1 MLPAD
6 QSCLYLGVKPEKLMR
21 SIMKPLEIT
30 KGVYDVG
37 VTDWNIR
44 DFHGYSTDL
53 GTTYNAFL
61 IVDEKIALVDT
72 VREGFA
78 GQLLDNISRIVDPK
92 KIDYVISNHTEMDH
106 SGGLGRVMH
115 RIGEDKPIYC
125 SKMGNKNLPKHF
137 SPKWNYQPVATG
149 DELSLGNRT
158 LTFLETRMIHWP
170 DSMFTYLNENKILF
184 SSDGFGQHYAGPEKF
199 DDQIDDPTVMY
210 HAKKYFAN
218 ILLLYSTH
226 IQKLLDKVLS
236 LGLEFKMICPDHGI
250 IWRQDPGKIVDA
262 YVRWCRQ
269 ESEKKAVVVY
279 DTMWHSTEQ
288 MAHAIVSG
296 ISREGVPAKPLHLR
310 KTHRSEIM
318 TDVFDAKAVV
328 VGSPTL
334 NNQLYPS
341 LSDFLTYMKGLKPLN
356 KIGAAFGS
364 YGWSGEAV
372 KMINKELEAMKFE
385 IVDPGLRVQYVPDKE
400 SLESCYELGRKIGKA
415 VAG

>member
-1 MLPAD
+1 MGDKMVP
-6 QSCLYLGVKPEKLMR
+6 
-21 SIMKPLEIT
+21 IEISE
-30 KGVYDVG
+30 GVYDVG
-37 VTDWNIR
+37 VVDWNIR

-61 IVDEKIALVDT
+61 IVDEKIALIDT

-106 SGGLGRVMH
+106 TGALGRVMH

-125 SKMGNKNLPKHF
+125 SKMGGKSLPQHF
-137 SPKWNYQPVATG
+137 LPKWNYQPVVTG
-149 DELSLGNRT
+149 DELSLGNRK
-158 LTFLETRMIHWP
+158 LTFIETRMIHWP
-170 DSMFTYLNENKILF
+170 DSMSTYLSENKILF
-184 SSDGFGQHYAGPEKF
+184 SNDGFGQHYAGPERF
-199 DDQIDDPTVMY
+199 DDQVDELTIMY

-226 IQKLLDKVLS
+226 IQKLLDYILG
-236 LGLEFKMICPDHGI
+236 LGLEFKMICPDHGV
-250 IWRQDPGKIVDA
+250 IWSKDPGKIVDA

-269 ESEKKAVVVY
+269 EPQKKAVVVY
-279 DTMWHSTEQ
+279 DTMWHSTEK

-296 ISREGVPAKPLHLR
+296 ISREGVPAKPMHLR

-334 NNQLYPS
+334 NNQLFPS

-385 IVDPGLRVQYVPDKE
+385 IVDPGLRVLYVPDKE
-400 SLESCYELGRKIGKA
+400 ALENCYELGRKIGRA